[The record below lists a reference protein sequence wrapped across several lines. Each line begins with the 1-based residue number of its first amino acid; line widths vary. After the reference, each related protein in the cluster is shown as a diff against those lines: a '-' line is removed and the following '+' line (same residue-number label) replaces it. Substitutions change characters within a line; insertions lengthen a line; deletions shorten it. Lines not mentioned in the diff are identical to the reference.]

1 MEAFPDLA
9 SISDDDIYRQL
20 RALEDEE
27 EVVSRRR
34 RLLHTQI
41 DALRLER
48 ISRLREEVAAGGEQI
63 PADKVAQAVTVGDEP
78 LEDVAP
84 STDDLE
90 PIPVP
95 ASLDDEEL
103 RTLLRSL
110 EHDEG
115 EISLHRRILHG
126 RIDILRAERIARA
139 QRGHVDLEQLKEIL
153 ASNLVFK
160 RPDDG
165 SGT

>member
-1 MEAFPDLA
+1 VEAFPDLA

-27 EVVSRRR
+27 EQVSRRR
-34 RLLHTQI
+34 RLLHGQI
-41 DALRLER
+41 DVLRLER
-48 ISRLREEVAAGGEQI
+48 IGRLRDDAADVARSI
-63 PADKVAQAVTVGDEP
+63 PPERVAEAVTESHDPVEDFEPSPDEP
-78 LEDVAP
+78 
-84 STDDLE
+84 E
-90 PIPVP
+90 PIPDP
-95 ASLDDEEL
+95 ATLDDEAL

-110 EHDEG
+110 EQEEG

-153 ASNLVFK
+153 AANLVFK
-160 RPDDG
+160 RR
-165 SGT
+165 SGDR

>member
-34 RLLHTQI
+34 RLLHVQI

-48 ISRLREEVAAGGEQI
+48 IGRLREEVAAGGEQI
-63 PADKVAQAVTVGDEP
+63 PADKVAQAFRDRDEP
-78 LEDVAP
+78 VEDVAP
-84 STDDLE
+84 AADEIE
-90 PIPVP
+90 PIPDP

-153 ASNLVFK
+153 AANLVFK

-165 SGT
+165 ARG